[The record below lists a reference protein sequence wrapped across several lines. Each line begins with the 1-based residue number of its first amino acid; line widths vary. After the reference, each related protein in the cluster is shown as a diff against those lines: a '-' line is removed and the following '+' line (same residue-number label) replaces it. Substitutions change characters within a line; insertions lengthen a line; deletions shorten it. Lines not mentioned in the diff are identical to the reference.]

1 MVEGAGKAAENEQY
15 RGREMAVRDLQKVV
29 SAAAGKTVFLWEG
42 LEAADTGAP
51 LYLNGAAGVLAAVQ
65 AVGTFGGTV
74 TMQLSVDGVT
84 WVASDKVFTAAGLQ
98 EMNTAAVAVRPSA
111 GSGVSDVDV
120 YIAVSRG

>member
-1 MVEGAGKAAENEQY
+1 
-15 RGREMAVRDLQKVV
+15 MAVRDLQKVV